1 MTSKKN
7 LDLTHQWP
15 PPPRNIDHMQELK
28 MDDSGSQQCSIL
40 LWPAKADS
48 AQLKRWI
55 KKGPNQTSTFFGIFW
70 HWLVPNGFLWCSQYV
85 FPKFPICSKTVPNSP
100 TLCSLSFFF
109 WLKFLSKQACL
120 LAMYVGGPKGKKNS
134 INNSILRISSKC
146 EFGKLPFNNVGE

>member
-48 AQLKRWI
+48 AQLKR
-55 KKGPNQTSTFFGIFW
+55 
-70 HWLVPNGFLWCSQYV
+70 
-85 FPKFPICSKTVPNSP
+85 
-100 TLCSLSFFF
+100 
-109 WLKFLSKQACL
+109 
-120 LAMYVGGPKGKKNS
+120 
-134 INNSILRISSKC
+134 
-146 EFGKLPFNNVGE
+146 